1 MVRIDYARAMV
12 KLVPMTEA
20 EFAEYLG
27 TAVELYAQAHIQ
39 AGDCEPADALELA
52 QADYAM
58 LLPQG
63 LATPDHFLFS
73 VLDETSGA
81 RVGMVW
87 FEMRELRAGR
97 SAFIYDFVIRAEH
110 RGKGYGAQTLASVD
124 RTVEKMGATRIGLNV
139 MGHNKVARALYEKHG
154 YEITGI
160 GMTKRLRPA

>member
-58 LLPQG
+58 LLPQR

-73 VLDETSGA
+73 VLHETSGA
-81 RVGMVW
+81 RVAIVW
-87 FEMRELRAGR
+87 FDIRDLRAGR
-97 SAFIYDFVIRAEH
+97 PAFVYDFGVRPEH
-110 RGKGYGAQTLASVD
+110 RG
-124 RTVEKMGATRIGLNV
+124 
-139 MGHNKVARALYEKHG
+139 
-154 YEITGI
+154 
-160 GMTKRLRPA
+160 